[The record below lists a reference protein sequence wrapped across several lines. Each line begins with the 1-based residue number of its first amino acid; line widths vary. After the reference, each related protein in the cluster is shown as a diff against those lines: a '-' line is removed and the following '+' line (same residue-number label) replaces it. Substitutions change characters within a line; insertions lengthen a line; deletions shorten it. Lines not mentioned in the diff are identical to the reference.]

1 MSITN
6 LKPILTGAVI
16 VALDKYALNQPDMNS
31 SIYFGIAG
39 AAGIFAAQNI
49 VPMLPNQPS
58 MSTMMDTKTL
68 EGRILEIGLGAG
80 ATYGINKFILNNELR
95 PNDLMMKVGVIVAAD
110 FIAEYIDDY
119 MNNRPLSF
127 LA

>member
-6 LKPILTGAVI
+6 LKPILTGGMI
-16 VALDKYALNQPDMNS
+16 VLLDKFALNQPDMNS

-58 MSTMMDTKTL
+58 MSTMVDTKTL

-80 ATYGINKFILNNELR
+80 ATYGINKFILNNDLR

-119 MNNRPLSF
+119 MNKRPLSF